1 MKFSVQFSAN
11 WILWWV
17 LYVFCTRASSF
28 SLWKRI
34 SPKRDYPQLPFVY
47 KDKDPDVF
55 FHTFLFEKSIKQ
67 KNMNRRNMCSMVSD
81 TQEILQPHKCNTSA
95 YLRNKGESS
104 FRFEKEFQFVSGFCL
119 LQTSLV
125 KSYVGKDKVNY
136 VKRFLNV
143 KARLIFQLQCCG
155 EVLCKFMKQ

>member
-1 MKFSVQFSAN
+1 
-11 WILWWV
+11 
-17 LYVFCTRASSF
+17 
-28 SLWKRI
+28 
-34 SPKRDYPQLPFVY
+34 
-47 KDKDPDVF
+47 
-55 FHTFLFEKSIKQ
+55 
-67 KNMNRRNMCSMVSD
+67 MNRRNMCSMVSD